1 LAYLKRYD
9 PPALKVDGSFVAGMG
24 ASAEDDA
31 IVASII
37 KLAGAVAAAC
47 IAERVETHEQHA
59 SSRDRPAR
67 TDLGTAE
74 AR

>member
-1 LAYLKRYD
+1 
-9 PPALKVDGSFVAGMG
+9 MG

-37 KLAGAVAAAC
+37 NLAGAVGAVC